1 MVLRMVKKIIII
13 VFVFT
18 LCIETFASIV
28 SDNDGSAFI
37 TKAEFEAMKK
47 DFNDQIEQYNESIS
61 SKIDGAIASYLA
73 GTQLARKENRK
84 QIISGAKHWL
94 MYNTN
99 DYPKYVDGKP
109 YVAGFTAQG
118 NRGGADSTER
128 TCIWVGIIHNGQSA
142 YKTDGGFKKH
152 IVGKPSKN
160 SSLNGNDKAPILI
173 KPGYD
178 GGETNIMG
186 NVSSQFISSILIS
199 SPLSKHG
206 TKLYVLPE
214 FKSKPYVNM
223 TLDIMRKF
231 GVKTLSGYYLK
242 HESCDKEYQGC
253 RIDEFIVRKQ
263 DYVAC
268 DYTVEGDYSSAS
280 YLLALIAINGGKAKI
295 KNLFRDSKQGDK
307 YILDIL
313 QKMGATI
320 IRGEDYVEI
329 ASSGN
334 LKAID
339 VDLSN
344 APDLLI
350 TVAVL
355 AAMAEGTTNI
365 TGVAHARVKE
375 TDRIDTTCRELEKLD
390 CKLTEREDGMSIT
403 GGVASGV
410 VDSHGDHRL
419 AMAFSLI
426 GLKHD
431 IEITNGDVFDVSFPN
446 FIEAMAEL
454 GFELELK
461 NE

>member
-1 MVLRMVKKIIII
+1 MILKVKNISEIGGVVKAPPSKSYSHRAVILASLAKGTSKLYDMLYSEDTLSSIRVCEALGAEITRTDDCLEVIGTGGKLHNSSTEPIDLANSGTTLRLMTSVSALSDNEVIL
-13 VFVFT
+13 T
-18 LCIETFASIV
+18 GDDSLQTRPMGLLMGALDSLGIET
-28 SDNDGSAFI
+28 
-37 TKAEFEAMKK
+37 E
-47 DFNDQIEQYNESIS
+47 
-61 SKIDGAIASYLA
+61 
-73 GTQLARKENRK
+73 
-84 QIISGAKHWL
+84 
-94 MYNTN
+94 
-99 DYPKYVDGKP
+99 
-109 YVAGFTAQG
+109 
-118 NRGGADSTER
+118 
-128 TCIWVGIIHNGQSA
+128 
-142 YKTDGGFKKH
+142 
-152 IVGKPSKN
+152 
-160 SSLNGNDKAPILI
+160 SLNDNDKAPILI
-173 KPGYD
+173 KPGYV

-186 NVSSQFISSILIS
+186 NVSSQFISSILVS
-199 SPLSKHG
+199 SPLSEHG
-206 TKLYVLPE
+206 VTLYVLPE
-214 FKSKPYVNM
+214 FKSRPYVNM

-231 GVKTLSGYYLK
+231 GVKTLKGYYLK
-242 HESCDKEYQGC
+242 HDSCDKEHQSC

-295 KNLFRDSKQGDK
+295 KNLFRTSKQGDK

-313 QKMGATI
+313 QAMGATV

-329 ASSGN
+329 ASEGK

-375 TDRIDTTCRELEKLD
+375 TDRIDTTCRELEKLG

-403 GGVASGV
+403 GGVGPGR

-426 GLKHD
+426 GLKHE
-431 IEITNGDVFDVSFPN
+431 IEITDGEVFDMSFPN
-446 FIEAMAEL
+446 FIESMAEL

>member
-1 MVLRMVKKIIII
+1 MILKVKNISEIGGVVKAPPSKSYSHRAIILAALSKGTSKLYDMLYSED
-13 VFVFT
+13 T
-18 LCIETFASIV
+18 LASIRV
-28 SDNDGSAFI
+28 CKALGAKINKNDNYLEVTGTGGKLHNYSENPIDLANSGTTLRLMTSVSALSDNEVILTGDDSLKTRPMGLLMNALEPLGVK
-37 TKAEFEAMKK
+37 TK
-47 DFNDQIEQYNESIS
+47 
-61 SKIDGAIASYLA
+61 
-73 GTQLARKENRK
+73 
-84 QIISGAKHWL
+84 
-94 MYNTN
+94 
-99 DYPKYVDGKP
+99 
-109 YVAGFTAQG
+109 
-118 NRGGADSTER
+118 
-128 TCIWVGIIHNGQSA
+128 
-142 YKTDGGFKKH
+142 
-152 IVGKPSKN
+152 
-160 SSLNGNDKAPILI
+160 SLNDNDKAPILI
-173 KPGYD
+173 KPGYG

-186 NVSSQFISSILIS
+186 NIS
-199 SPLSKHG
+199 SPLSKNG
-206 TKLYVLPE
+206 VTLYVLPE

-231 GVKTLSGYYLK
+231 GVRTLSGYYLK
-242 HESCDKEYQGC
+242 HDECDKQHQGC
-253 RIDEFIVRKQ
+253 RIDEFKVKKQ
-263 DYVAC
+263 SYLAC

-307 YILDIL
+307 YILEIL
-313 QKMGATI
+313 QNMGATI

-329 ASSGN
+329 ASNGD

-355 AAMAEGTTNI
+355 AAMAQGTTNI

-375 TDRIDTTCRELEKLD
+375 TDRIDTTCRELEKLG
-390 CKLTEREDGMSIT
+390 CVLEEHEDGMTIT
-403 GGVASGV
+403 GGVESGV

-431 IEITNGDVFDVSFPN
+431 IKITDGEVFDVSFPN
-446 FIEAMAEL
+446 FIESMAEL
-454 GFELELK
+454 GFELELE

>member
-1 MVLRMVKKIIII
+1 MILKLKNISEIGGVVKAPPSKSYSHRAVILASLAKGTSKLYDMLYSEDTLSSIRVCDALGAKITRTDDYLEVIGTGGKLHNSSTEPIDLANSGTTLRLMTSVSA
-13 VFVFT
+13 
-18 LCIETFASIV
+18 L
-28 SDNDGSAFI
+28 SDNEVVLTGDDSLQTRPMGLLMDALVPLGV
-37 TKAEFEAMKK
+37 EACSLK
-47 DFNDQIEQYNESIS
+47 DNE
-61 SKIDGAIASYLA
+61 
-73 GTQLARKENRK
+73 
-84 QIISGAKHWL
+84 
-94 MYNTN
+94 
-99 DYPKYVDGKP
+99 
-109 YVAGFTAQG
+109 
-118 NRGGADSTER
+118 
-128 TCIWVGIIHNGQSA
+128 
-142 YKTDGGFKKH
+142 
-152 IVGKPSKN
+152 
-160 SSLNGNDKAPILI
+160 KAPILI
-173 KPGYD
+173 KPGYA

-199 SPLSKHG
+199 SPLSKKG
-206 TKLYVLPE
+206 VRLYVLPE
-214 FKSKPYVNM
+214 FKSRPYVNM

-231 GVKTLSGYYLK
+231 GVKTLKGYYLK
-242 HESCDKEYQGC
+242 HEGCDKEHQGC
-253 RIDEFIVRKQ
+253 RIDEFLVRKQ

-313 QKMGATI
+313 QNMGATI

-329 ASSGN
+329 ASEGN

-344 APDLLI
+344 AP
-350 TVAVL
+350 
-355 AAMAEGTTNI
+355 
-365 TGVAHARVKE
+365 VAHARVKE
-375 TDRIDTTCRELEKLD
+375 TDRIDTTCRELEKLG

-403 GGVASGV
+403 GGVTSGV

-431 IEITNGDVFDVSFPN
+431 IEITNGEVFDVSFPN

-454 GFELELK
+454 GFELELIK
-461 NE
+461 

>member
-1 MVLRMVKKIIII
+1 MILKVKNISEIGGVVKAPPSKSYSHRAIILAALSKGTSKLYDMLYSED
-13 VFVFT
+13 T
-18 LCIETFASIV
+18 LASIRV
-28 SDNDGSAFI
+28 CKALGAKINKNDNYLEVTGTGGKLHNYSENPIDLANSGTTLRLMTSVSALSDNEVILTGDDSLKTRPMGLLMNALEPLGVK
-37 TKAEFEAMKK
+37 TK
-47 DFNDQIEQYNESIS
+47 
-61 SKIDGAIASYLA
+61 
-73 GTQLARKENRK
+73 
-84 QIISGAKHWL
+84 
-94 MYNTN
+94 
-99 DYPKYVDGKP
+99 
-109 YVAGFTAQG
+109 
-118 NRGGADSTER
+118 
-128 TCIWVGIIHNGQSA
+128 
-142 YKTDGGFKKH
+142 
-152 IVGKPSKN
+152 
-160 SSLNGNDKAPILI
+160 SLNDNDKAPILI

-186 NVSSQFISSILIS
+186 NVSSQFISSIIIS
-199 SPLSKHG
+199 SPLSKNG
-206 TKLYVLPE
+206 VTLYVLPE

-231 GVKTLSGYYLK
+231 GVRTLSGYYLK
-242 HESCDKEYQGC
+242 HDECDKQHQGC
-253 RIDEFIVRKQ
+253 RIDEFKVKKQ
-263 DYVAC
+263 SYLAC

-307 YILDIL
+307 YILEIL
-313 QKMGATI
+313 QNMGAAI

-329 ASSGN
+329 ACDGN

-355 AAMAEGTTNI
+355 AAMAQGTTNI

-375 TDRIDTTCRELEKLD
+375 TDRIDTTCRELEKLG
-390 CKLTEREDGMSIT
+390 CVLEEHEDGMSIT
-403 GGVASGV
+403 GGVKDGV

-431 IEITNGDVFDVSFPN
+431 IRITNGEVFDVSFPN
-446 FIEAMAEL
+446 FIESMAEL
-454 GFELELK
+454 GFELELE

>member
-1 MVLRMVKKIIII
+1 MKLKVKDISKIGGVVKAPPSKSYSHRAVILASLAKGTSKLYDMLYSEDTLASIRVCKALGAKINKTDDYLEVVGTGGKLHNSSSEPIDLANSGTTLRLMTSISALSDNEVIL
-13 VFVFT
+13 T
-18 LCIETFASIV
+18 GDESLQTRPMGLLMDALMPLGIET
-28 SDNDGSAFI
+28 
-37 TKAEFEAMKK
+37 E
-47 DFNDQIEQYNESIS
+47 
-61 SKIDGAIASYLA
+61 
-73 GTQLARKENRK
+73 
-84 QIISGAKHWL
+84 
-94 MYNTN
+94 
-99 DYPKYVDGKP
+99 
-109 YVAGFTAQG
+109 
-118 NRGGADSTER
+118 
-128 TCIWVGIIHNGQSA
+128 
-142 YKTDGGFKKH
+142 
-152 IVGKPSKN
+152 
-160 SSLNGNDKAPILI
+160 SLNDNEKAPILI
-173 KPGYD
+173 KPGYG
-178 GGETNIMG
+178 GGETNIYG
-186 NVSSQFISSILIS
+186 NVSSQYISSIIIS
-199 SPLSKHG
+199 SPLSDKG
-206 TKLYVLPE
+206 VTLYVLPE

-223 TLDIMRKF
+223 TLDIMKKF
-231 GVKTLSGYYLK
+231 GVKSLRGYYLK
-242 HESCDKEYQGC
+242 HDSCDKEHQSC
-253 RIDEFIVRKQ
+253 RIDEFKVKKQ

-329 ASSGN
+329 ASNGD

-339 VDLSN
+339 VNLSN

-375 TDRIDTTCRELEKLD
+375 TDRIDTTCRELEKLG
-390 CKLTEREDGMSIT
+390 CKLVEHEDGMSIT
-403 GGVASGV
+403 GGVSSGV

-431 IEITNGDVFDVSFPN
+431 IEITNGEVFDVSFPY
-446 FIEAMAEL
+446 FIESMAEL
-454 GFELELK
+454 GFELELE

>member
-1 MVLRMVKKIIII
+1 MILKVKNISQIGGVVKAPPSKSYSHRAVILASLAIGTSRLYDMLYSED
-13 VFVFT
+13 T
-18 LCIETFASIV
+18 LASIRACKALGAKITRKEDCLEV
-28 SDNDGSAFI
+28 AGTGGKLHNSSAGPIDLANSGTTLRLMTSVSALSDNDVVLTGDDSLKTRPMGLLMDAL
-37 TKAEFEAMKK
+37 
-47 DFNDQIEQYNESIS
+47 YYLG
-61 SKIDGAIASYLA
+61 ID
-73 GTQLARKENRK
+73 
-84 QIISGAKHWL
+84 
-94 MYNTN
+94 
-99 DYPKYVDGKP
+99 
-109 YVAGFTAQG
+109 
-118 NRGGADSTER
+118 TE
-128 TCIWVGIIHNGQSA
+128 
-142 YKTDGGFKKH
+142 
-152 IVGKPSKN
+152 
-160 SSLNGNDKAPILI
+160 SLNGNDKAPILI
-173 KPGYD
+173 RPGYI

-199 SPLSKHG
+199 SPLSG
-206 TKLYVLPE
+206 NGVTLYVLPE

-223 TLDIMRKF
+223 TLDIMKKF
-231 GVKTLSGYYLK
+231 GVKTLKGYYLK
-242 HESCDKEYQGC
+242 HDNCDKQYQGC

-268 DYTVEGDYSSAS
+268 DYTIEGDYSSAS

-313 QKMGATI
+313 QKMGATV

-329 ASSGN
+329 ASDGN

-339 VDLSN
+339 VNLSN

-355 AAMAEGTTNI
+355 SAMAEGTSNI

-375 TDRIDTTCRELEKLD
+375 TDRIDTTCRELEKLG
-390 CKLTEREDGMSIT
+390 CRLTEMEDGMSIT
-403 GGVASGV
+403 GGVTSGT

-426 GLKHD
+426 GLRHD
-431 IEITNGDVFDVSFPN
+431 IEITNGEVFDVSFPN

-461 NE
+461 HE

>member
-1 MVLRMVKKIIII
+1 MILKVKNISEIGGVVKAPPSKSYSHRAVILASLAKGTSKLYDMLYSED
-13 VFVFT
+13 T
-18 LCIETFASIV
+18 LASIRV
-28 SDNDGSAFI
+28 CEALGAEIKRTDDYLEVIGTGGDLHNSSKTPIDLANSGTTLRLMTSVAALSDNEVVLTGDESLQTRPMGLLMNALWPLGVETESLR
-37 TKAEFEAMKK
+37 
-47 DFNDQIEQYNESIS
+47 DNE
-61 SKIDGAIASYLA
+61 
-73 GTQLARKENRK
+73 
-84 QIISGAKHWL
+84 
-94 MYNTN
+94 
-99 DYPKYVDGKP
+99 
-109 YVAGFTAQG
+109 
-118 NRGGADSTER
+118 
-128 TCIWVGIIHNGQSA
+128 
-142 YKTDGGFKKH
+142 
-152 IVGKPSKN
+152 
-160 SSLNGNDKAPILI
+160 KAPILI
-173 KPGYD
+173 KPGYS
-178 GGETNIMG
+178 GGETNIYG

-199 SPLSKHG
+199 SPLSNQG
-206 TKLYVLPE
+206 VTLYVLPE

-231 GVKTLSGYYLK
+231 GVKTLKGYYLK
-242 HESCDKEYQGC
+242 HETCDKDHQSC
-253 RIDEFIVRKQ
+253 RIDEFKVKKQ
-263 DYVAC
+263 DYAAS

-295 KNLFRDSKQGDK
+295 KNLFFDSKQGDK

-329 ASSGN
+329 VSEGN

-339 VDLSN
+339 VNLVN

-375 TDRIDTTCRELEKLD
+375 TDRIDTTCRELEKLG
-390 CKLTEREDGMSIT
+390 CKLVEREDGMSIT
-403 GGVASGV
+403 GGISSGV

-431 IEITNGDVFDVSFPN
+431 IEITNGEVFDVSFPN

-454 GFELELK
+454 GFELELV
-461 NE
+461 

>member
-1 MVLRMVKKIIII
+1 MILKVKNISEIGGVVKAPPSKSYSHRAVILASLAKGTSKLYDMLYSED
-13 VFVFT
+13 T
-18 LCIETFASIV
+18 LASIRV
-28 SDNDGSAFI
+28 CKALGADINRTDEYLEVIGTGGKLHNSSAEPIDLANSGTTLRLMTSVSALSDNEVILTGD
-37 TKAEFEAMKK
+37 
-47 DFNDQIEQYNESIS
+47 ESLQTRPMGLLM
-61 SKIDGAIASYLA
+61 GALQPL
-73 GTQLARKENRK
+73 GV
-84 QIISGAKHWL
+84 
-94 MYNTN
+94 NT
-99 DYPKYVDGKP
+99 
-109 YVAGFTAQG
+109 
-118 NRGGADSTER
+118 E
-128 TCIWVGIIHNGQSA
+128 
-142 YKTDGGFKKH
+142 
-152 IVGKPSKN
+152 
-160 SSLNGNDKAPILI
+160 SLNDNERAPILI
-173 KPGYD
+173 KPGYI
-178 GGETNIMG
+178 GGDTNIYG

-199 SPLSKHG
+199 SPLSKNG
-206 TKLYVLPE
+206 VTLYVLPE

-242 HESCDKEYQGC
+242 HDKCDKEQPAC
-253 RIDEFIVRKQ
+253 RIDEFKIMKQ
-263 DYVAC
+263 HYTAC

-280 YLLALIAINGGKAKI
+280 YLLALIAINGGNAVI
-295 KNLFRDSKQGDK
+295 KNLFRNSKQGDK
-307 YILDIL
+307 VILDIL

-329 ASSGN
+329 ASNGQ

-375 TDRIDTTCRELEKLD
+375 TDRIDTTCRELEKLG
-390 CKLTEREDGMSIT
+390 CKLTEHEDGMSIT
-403 GGVASGV
+403 GGVTSGV

-431 IEITNGDVFDVSFPN
+431 IEITNGEVFDVSFPD
-446 FIEAMAEL
+446 FIESMAEL
-454 GFELELK
+454 GFELELI
-461 NE
+461 

>member
-1 MVLRMVKKIIII
+1 MILKVKNISEIGGVVKAPPSKSYSHRAVILASLANGTSKLYDMLYSED
-13 VFVFT
+13 T
-18 LCIETFASIV
+18 LASIRV
-28 SDNDGSAFI
+28 CEALGAKITRNEDCLEVVGTGGKLHNSSVGPIDLANSGTTLRLMTSVSALSDNEVTLTGDDSLQTRPMGLLMDALWPLGVETESL
-37 TKAEFEAMKK
+37 K
-47 DFNDQIEQYNESIS
+47 D
-61 SKIDGAIASYLA
+61 
-73 GTQLARKENRK
+73 
-84 QIISGAKHWL
+84 
-94 MYNTN
+94 
-99 DYPKYVDGKP
+99 
-109 YVAGFTAQG
+109 
-118 NRGGADSTER
+118 
-128 TCIWVGIIHNGQSA
+128 
-142 YKTDGGFKKH
+142 
-152 IVGKPSKN
+152 
-160 SSLNGNDKAPILI
+160 NDKAPILI
-173 KPGYD
+173 KPGYR

-186 NVSSQFISSILIS
+186 NVSSQFISSIIIS
-199 SPLSKHG
+199 SPLSDNG
-206 TKLYVLPE
+206 VTLYVLPE

-223 TLDIMRKF
+223 TLDIMKKF
-231 GVKTLSGYYLK
+231 GVNTIKGHYLK
-242 HESCDKEYQGC
+242 HETCDKQPQSC

-263 DYVAC
+263 EYIAC

-280 YLLALIAINGGKAKI
+280 YLLALIAINGGKALI
-295 KNLFRDSKQGDK
+295 KNLFFDSKQGDK

-329 ASSGN
+329 VSDGN

-339 VDLSN
+339 VNLAN

-375 TDRIDTTCRELEKLD
+375 TDRIDTTCRELEKLG
-390 CKLTEREDGMSIT
+390 CKLVEREDGMSIT
-403 GGVASGV
+403 GGVTSGV

-426 GLKHD
+426 GLKHE
-431 IEITNGDVFDVSFPN
+431 IEITNGEVFDVSFPN

-461 NE
+461 DE

>member
-1 MVLRMVKKIIII
+1 MILKVKNISEIGGVVKAPPSKSYSHRAVILASLAKGTSKLYDMLYSEDTLSSIRVCEALGAKINRTDDYLEVIGTGGELHNSSTEPIDLANSGTTLRLMTSVSA
-13 VFVFT
+13 
-18 LCIETFASIV
+18 L
-28 SDNDGSAFI
+28 SDNEVTLTGDDSLQTRPMGLLMDALVPLGVETCSL
-37 TKAEFEAMKK
+37 K
-47 DFNDQIEQYNESIS
+47 D
-61 SKIDGAIASYLA
+61 
-73 GTQLARKENRK
+73 
-84 QIISGAKHWL
+84 
-94 MYNTN
+94 
-99 DYPKYVDGKP
+99 
-109 YVAGFTAQG
+109 
-118 NRGGADSTER
+118 
-128 TCIWVGIIHNGQSA
+128 NG
-142 YKTDGGFKKH
+142 
-152 IVGKPSKN
+152 
-160 SSLNGNDKAPILI
+160 KAPILI
-173 KPGYD
+173 KPGYA
-178 GGETNIMG
+178 GGQTNIMG

-199 SPLSKHG
+199 SPLSKKG
-206 TKLYVLPE
+206 VRLYVLPE
-214 FKSKPYVNM
+214 FKSRPYVNM

-231 GVKTLSGYYLK
+231 GVKTLKGYYLK
-242 HESCDKEYQGC
+242 HENCDKEHQGC
-253 RIDEFIVRKQ
+253 RIDEFLVRKQ

-280 YLLALIAINGGKAKI
+280 YLLALIAINGGKARI

-313 QKMGATI
+313 QKMGATV

-329 ASSGN
+329 ASEGN

-355 AAMAEGTTNI
+355 AAMTEGTTNI

-375 TDRIDTTCRELEKLD
+375 TDRIDTTCRELEKLG

-403 GGVASGV
+403 GGVTSGV

-431 IEITNGDVFDVSFPN
+431 IEITNGEVFDVSFPN